1 MIVMVSLINIVSNFK
16 YHISKGEYPYF
27 TLRELP
33 LAVFRTIN
41 IELNEIDPA
50 FMFNVRNTI
59 KRIENTITKILEKLS
74 ITWEKKVF
82 DPEVSSC
89 YISLTEKDGFF
100 VHIARPSSLL

>member
-41 IELNEIDPA
+41 IELNERDPA
-50 FMFNVRNTI
+50 FMFNVRDTI
-59 KRIENTITKILEKLS
+59 KRIENTITKILENLS